1 MKTNWKKYL
10 EISVAAFMTFAACT
24 LFFFAVLKFKSILSV
39 FGMVAGVLQSIIIG
53 LAIAYLLN
61 PVMVFCEKRMLRFFG
76 DRGEL
81 GEKRKNVIRS
91 AAILLALIFGIAI
104 VVTVIGLMLPQL
116 ISSIYGIIQDMPVY
130 INRATSWIME
140 LARDY
145 PEIEKYAAETV
156 GALSSKLNE
165 WFTTDVLMAISQY
178 LGYITSG
185 VISVVTTVMDI
196 VVGLIVAVYVLYSK
210 DTFSGQGKKIIYA
223 IFDPDRGN
231 LVLNTI
237 RKSHQIF
244 GGFIIG
250 KIVDSVII
258 GVLAFVSLSLMN
270 MPYTLL
276 LSVIIGV
283 TNIIP
288 FFGPFIGAVP
298 CVLIVLMVN
307 PIQALYIAIF
317 ILILQQ
323 VDGNIIGPA
332 ILGESTGLSP
342 FWVIFAIMLGGGLF
356 GFFGMILGVPAF
368 GVVYYLIKMAL
379 DHSLAKRS
387 YPIDTEQYV
396 HLKEVDEISHS
407 LVMYEEN
414 EKENRPKALR
424 FLEKRRQRKQQEN
437 KKQQ

>member
-1 MKTNWKKYL
+1 M

-24 LFFFAVLKFKSILSV
+24 LFFFAVLKFKEIISALGV
-39 FGMVAGVLQSIIIG
+39 VAGILESIIIG

-61 PVMVFCEKRMLRFFG
+61 PIMNSCEKRLLSFFHKKG
-76 DRGEL
+76 MEEG
-81 GEKRKNVIRS
+81 KAKNLVRS
-91 AAILLALIFGIAI
+91 VSIILALVVGVAI
-104 VVTVIGLMLPQL
+104 VASVIGLMVPQL

-130 INRATSWIME
+130 ISNLTRWIMD
-140 LARDY
+140 LTKNY
-145 PEIEKYAAETV
+145 PELEKYAAEVV

-185 VISVVTTVMDI
+185 VISAVSTVMNI

-210 DTFSGQGKKIIYA
+210 ETFSGQGKKIIYA
-223 IFDPDRGN
+223 LFEPDRGN
-231 LVLNTI
+231 LILNTV

-250 KIVDSVII
+250 KIVDSAII
-258 GVLAFVSLSLMN
+258 GILAFFCLTWMD

-283 TNIIP
+283 TNVIP

-298 CVLIVLMVN
+298 SILIVLMVN

-342 FWVIFAIMLGGGLF
+342 FWVIFSIMLGGGLF

-368 GVVYYLIKMAL
+368 GVVYYLIKMGL
-379 DHSLAKRS
+379 DYKLHKRS
-387 YPIDTEQYV
+387 YPTETNQYI
-396 HLKEVDEISHS
+396 HLKEVDETTHRLIQ
-407 LVMYEEN
+407 YEEG
-414 EKENRPKALR
+414 EKENRPKALKI
-424 FLEKRRQRKQQEN
+424 LEKFRK
-437 KKQQ
+437 K

>member
-1 MKTNWKKYL
+1 
-10 EISVAAFMTFAACT
+10 MTFAACT
-24 LFFFAVLKFKSILSV
+24 LFFFAVLKFKNIIAA
-39 FGMVAGVLQSIIIG
+39 FGTVAGILQSIIIG

-61 PVMVFCEKRMLRFFG
+61 PVMVFCEKKMNVFFNNN
-76 DRGEL
+76 GEL
-81 GEKRKNVIRS
+81 GLKGKKLIRS
-91 AAILLALIFGIAI
+91 IAIIFALIFGLAI
-104 VVTVIGLMLPQL
+104 VVTVIWLMLPQL
-116 ISSIYGIIQDMPVY
+116 LSSIYGIIQDMPLY
-130 INRATSWIME
+130 ISRVSRWLLD
-140 LARDY
+140 LAHDY
-145 PEIEKYAAETV
+145 PELEKYAADIV
-156 GALSSKLNE
+156 GAVSSKLNE

-185 VISVVTTVMDI
+185 VISVVSTLMDI
-196 VVGLIVAVYVLYSK
+196 IVGLIVAVYALYSK

-223 IFDPDRGN
+223 VFEPEKGN
-231 LVLNTI
+231 LILNTI

-250 KIVDSVII
+250 KIVDSAII
-258 GVLAFVSLSLMN
+258 GVLAFICLSILD

-283 TNIIP
+283 TNVIP

-298 CVLIVLMVN
+298 CIFIVLMVS
-307 PIQALYIAIF
+307 PMKALYIAIF

-342 FWVIFAIMLGGGLF
+342 FWVIFSIMLGGGLF
-356 GFFGMILGVPAF
+356 GFFGMIIGVPAF

-379 DHSLAKRS
+379 DHSLAKHD

-396 HLKEVDEISHS
+396 NLKEIDEINHS
-407 LVMYEEN
+407 LVQF
-414 EKENRPKALR
+414 EKGEIENRPKPLKI
-424 FLEKRRQRKQQEN
+424 LEKRRLRKQ
-437 KKQQ
+437 KKREEKRNQVN

>member
-1 MKTNWKKYL
+1 M
-10 EISVAAFMTFAACT
+10 EISVAVFMTFAACT
-24 LFFFAVLKFKSILSV
+24 LFFFAVLKFNSIIDAI
-39 FGMVAGVLQSIIIG
+39 GAVAGILESIIIG

-61 PVMVFCEKRMLRFFG
+61 PVMNLCEKNLNRFFG
-76 DRGEL
+76 NESTGT
-81 GEKRKNVIRS
+81 EKSNNFIRS
-91 AAILLALIFGIAI
+91 VSILFALLFGIAI
-104 VVTVIGLMLPQL
+104 VATVIGLMIPQL

-130 INRATSWIME
+130 ISKLSGWIID
-140 LARDY
+140 LSRNY
-145 PEIEKYAAETV
+145 PEIEKYAMEAV
-156 GALSSKLNE
+156 GTLSRKLNE

-178 LGYITSG
+178 IGYITSG
-185 VISVVTTVMDI
+185 VISVVSTLMNV

-210 DTFSGQGKKIIYA
+210 ETFSGQGKKIVYA
-223 IFDPDRGN
+223 IFEPDRGN

-250 KIVDSVII
+250 KIVDSAII
-258 GVLAFVSLSLMN
+258 GVLAFICLSFMN

-283 TNIIP
+283 TNVIP

-298 CVLIVLMVN
+298 AILIVLMED
-307 PIQALYIAIF
+307 PIKALYMAVF
-317 ILILQQ
+317 ILVLQQ

-356 GFFGMILGVPAF
+356 GFFGMIIGVPAF

-379 DHSLAKRS
+379 DYNLHKKT
-387 YPIDTEQYV
+387 YPIDTEQYI
-396 HLKEVDEISHS
+396 HLKEIDETTGRLIR
-407 LVMYEEN
+407 YEKD
-414 EKENRPKALR
+414 EKENRPKTLR
-424 FLEKRRQRKQQEN
+424 IFEKLRKRKE
-437 KKQQ
+437 KDL

>member
-1 MKTNWKKYL
+1 MKNSWKKYL
-10 EISVAAFMTFAACT
+10 EISMAVFVTFAACT
-24 LFFFAVLKFKSILSV
+24 LFFFTVLKIKSIISA
-39 FGMVAGVLQSIIIG
+39 FGTVAGILQSILIG

-61 PVMVFCEKRMLRFFG
+61 PVMVFCEKRLIRFFDTEG
-76 DRGEL
+76 TFG
-81 GEKRKNVIRS
+81 RKGKAFIKSVSIM
-91 AAILLALIFGIAI
+91 AALIFGLAI
-104 VVTVIGLMLPQL
+104 VVTVIWLMIPQL
-116 ISSIYGIIQDMPVY
+116 VSSVYGIIQDMPVY
-130 INRATSWIME
+130 ISKVSNWIME
-140 LARDY
+140 LVRDY
-145 PEIEKYAAETV
+145 PELEKYAADTV

-185 VISVVTTVMDI
+185 VISVVTTLMDV
-196 VVGLIVAVYVLYSK
+196 VVGLIVAVYALYSK

-223 IFDPDRGN
+223 LFEPGRGN
-231 LVLNTI
+231 MILDTV

-250 KIVDSVII
+250 KIVDSAII
-258 GVLAFVSLSLMN
+258 GVLAFICLSLMN

-283 TNIIP
+283 TNVIP

-298 CVLIVLMVN
+298 SIFIVLMVS
-307 PIQALYIAIF
+307 PMKALYIAIF
-317 ILILQQ
+317 ILVLQQ

-379 DHSLAKRS
+379 DRSLAKRS
-387 YPIDTEQYV
+387 YPTQTEHYV
-396 HLKEVDEISHS
+396 HLKEIDESSHA
-407 LVMYEEN
+407 LVQYKEC
-414 EKENRPKALR
+414 EKENRPKPLR
-424 FLEKRRQRKQQEN
+424 ILEKRRL
-437 KKQQ
+437 KKQKDKSDC